1 MRYSELKLS
10 EGAAIVLI
18 LSLVIGVVLA
28 ATHFFHVFSFPWIAW
43 CVLGFGA
50 VVTFGREM
58 IVVRDPSD
66 GPAPGPIESLLNSA
80 LVTLLLSTPA
90 LFVAVTVILTLL
102 IASVDTY
109 GLLATAAS
117 VCAVYALV
125 IYALQREKDRT
136 E

>member
-18 LSLVIGVVLA
+18 LSLVIGVVFA

-66 GPAPGPIESLLNSA
+66 GPAAGQIESSINSA
-80 LVTLLLSTPA
+80 LVKLLLSTPA
-90 LFVAVTVILTLL
+90 CFVVVTVILTLL

-109 GLLATAAS
+109 GPLPTLVSAG
-117 VCAVYALV
+117 AVYFLV
-125 IYALQREKDRT
+125 KHALQRVKDRP